1 MKKIEAIIRR
11 ERLGPVR
18 RALEVVG
25 YPGMTLT
32 EVKGHGKQK
41 GRTAQ
46 GQGDT
51 SRAEYLPKLK
61 LEIVAHDAEVPAI
74 MEAIISKARTGE
86 IGDGKVFVSTID
98 TAVRVRT
105 GEAGEPA
112 L

>member
-18 RALEVVG
+18 KALEAVG

-41 GRTAQ
+41 GRVN

-51 SRAEYLPKLK
+51 ARSEYLPKLK
-61 LEIVAHDAEVPAI
+61 LEIVVHDVEVPAI
-74 MEAIISKARTGE
+74 MQAIISRAYTGE
-86 IGDGKVFVSTID
+86 IGDGKVFISSVD

-105 GEAGEPA
+105 GEEGEGA